1 MKTKIKFSYFS
12 YVINKYSICPIVFN
26 VYEALKVNYGQIT
39 ACITMKMMIYCIT
52 KIEQHHALDSHGR
65 GIRSLA

>member
-52 KIEQHHALDSHGR
+52 KIEPTNTMHWIRMGGALDP
-65 GIRSLA
+65 